1 MATMTLQELKD
12 AIQALGFDDNTKVVI
27 LVGMTA
33 GGKYQFVLV
42 DDTGAVVTTT
52 P

>member
-1 MATMTLQELKD
+1 MASMTIEELKV
-12 AIQALGFDDNTKVVI
+12 AIQALGFDANTKAVI
-27 LVGMTA
+27 LVGQTA

-42 DDTGAVVTTT
+42 DDSGAIVTAT